1 MKKQALCLS
10 AILFLFSFL
19 SNAQYV
25 PIDESNLETVYVSTS
40 GNDTDAGSGS
50 APFRT
55 IKKAL
60 AIAAAKKRAGVGVKI
75 LIAAGTYREGA
86 ASDGWAM
93 TLNMSLSQAT
103 AAPLVIQGAG
113 WNAKGPKNTGDVII
127 SGSEDWSGGWTK
139 NADGTWSK
147 DWPYA
152 FGVPAKN
159 VSFGVSDA
167 FLRRELVH
175 INGKTYYQ
183 VNPPNYTNVN
193 GTVGGAMEGDP
204 GNPNN
209 VNGGRATA
217 DEGLF
222 WVTDAVLNNGT
233 IVTMGKITVKLP
245 QDSPPAFDLNAQ
257 GNLVEVTTKRN
268 LLQLWLGTQSETPT
282 NIILRNLTFQQAYN
296 YVLIQHQN
304 NLLIE
309 DCRFIKNKRD
319 GLAIN
324 PGKNYLLRRVECSEN
339 GESGAGIVN
348 TTNGVLEE
356 CKFNR
361 NSRQGEILGYT
372 GWSVCGIKFYAPL
385 FNRNISLIRCEAVD
399 NRSSGFWWDTGNVN
413 CEMVECISVRN
424 STNGTFIE
432 DNNSVGNNYEGA
444 TTGTT
449 GVTGIPNLGN
459 QHTVKALRCIFAH
472 NRPASGTEGYRTT
485 KGRGIFF
492 SENENAVIDGCLIYN
507 NDIQIST
514 YDNSRAENRNFTF
527 RNNIIATQNT
537 NQRMYAVGSNWD
549 SGETITAKNSNGT
562 VIATFKG
569 GWYGLFDGMSGTTND
584 NRYYHPSSIA
594 FFSRSQRWGTDKWVS
609 QVANT
614 TPTLTLDAWR
624 NAHLSNSN
632 NTFANKA
639 VDSRSTL
646 VTSTYDE
653 ALPLVS
659 IIADSVKIS
668 ENSPTAKAF
677 TVHRVAI
684 NGYANPLTVN
694 YTLRANTGDATNG
707 TDFETLSGT
716 ITIPAGARSATIS
729 ITPKTDSNPEA
740 TETIA
745 LLLNTTANNYVVAN
759 PLATISL
766 VDATIT
772 SIDDLKNASE
782 KKLIIFPNPLSDR
795 DLSIALRG
803 LESNESVN
811 VSIIDVSGKLIYQIN
826 VKSQN
831 NGIETMI
838 KVKKSFF
845 TEGIYIVKSQSDKGL
860 RLEQKL
866 VVH

>member
-1 MKKQALCLS
+1 MKKENFFQLIL
-10 AILFLFSFL
+10 LFLFSFE
-19 SNAQYV
+19 SNAQYL
-25 PIDESNLETVYVSTS
+25 PINEFNLETIYVSTS
-40 GNDTDAGSGS
+40 GNDANMGSNS

-60 AIAAAKKRAGVGVKI
+60 GIAATKKRAGIGVKI
-75 LIAAGTYREGA
+75 QIAAGTYREGI

-93 TLNMSLSQAT
+93 TFNMSLAQAT
-103 AAPLVIQGAG
+103 TAPLVIQGAG
-113 WNAKGPKNTGDVII
+113 WNISDPKNTGDVII

-147 DWPYA
+147 DWSYA

-175 INGKTYYQ
+175 VNGQTYYQ
-183 VNPPNYTNVN
+183 VNPPNYTNIN
-193 GTVGGAMEGDP
+193 GVVGGATEGDP

-217 DEGLF
+217 NEGLF

-233 IVTMGKITVKLP
+233 IVTMGKITIKLP
-245 QDSPPAFDLNAQ
+245 QNSPTTFDLNAK

-282 NIILRNLTFQQAYN
+282 NIILRNLTFQHAYN

-309 DCRFIKNKRD
+309 DCRFIKNKLN
-319 GLAIN
+319 GLTVN
-324 PGKNYLLRRVECSEN
+324 PGKNILLRRVECSEN
-339 GESGAGIVN
+339 GESGGSIVN
-348 TTNGVLEE
+348 SSNFVLEE
-356 CKFNR
+356 CKFNK

-372 GWSVCGIKFYAPL
+372 GWSVCGVKFYAPL

-413 CEMVECISVRN
+413 CEMIECVSIRN

-444 TTGTT
+444 TTGTV
-449 GVTGIPNLGN
+449 GVTGIPDLVN

-472 NRPASGTEGYRTT
+472 NRPALGTEGYRTT
-485 KGRGIFF
+485 KGRGFFF

-514 YDNSRAENRNFTF
+514 YDNSRGENRNFTF
-527 RNNIIATQNT
+527 RNNVIANQNT

-584 NRYYHPSSIA
+584 NRYYHPSTLA
-594 FFSRSQRWGTDKWVS
+594 FFSRSQRWGTDKWIS

-614 TPTLTLDAWR
+614 TPSLTLEAWR
-624 NAHLSNSN
+624 NAHLNNTN

-639 VDSRSTL
+639 IDTRSIL
-646 VTSTYDE
+646 VTSMYDE
-653 ALPLVS
+653 NISLVS
-659 IIADSVKIS
+659 IIADSAKIS
-668 ENSPTAKAF
+668 ENSSITKAF
-677 TVHRVAI
+677 TIHRVAI

-694 YTLRANTGDATNG
+694 YTIRTNTGDATNG
-707 TDFETLSGT
+707 IDFETLSGT
-716 ITIPAGARSATIS
+716 VTIPAGERSTTIS

-740 TETIA
+740 TENIA
-745 LLLNTTANNYVVAN
+745 LILNTNANNYVVAN
-759 PLATISL
+759 PLVTISL

-772 SIDDLKNASE
+772 SIDDLKNATE
-782 KKLIIFPNPLSDR
+782 KKLIIFPNPLSER

-803 LESNESVN
+803 LENNESVN
-811 VSIIDVSGKLIYQIN
+811 VSIIDVSGKLIYQTN
-826 VKSQN
+826 VKCQN
-831 NGIETMI
+831 NGNETMI

-845 TEGIYIVKSQSDKGL
+845 NEGVYIVKSQSEKGL
-860 RLEQKL
+860 FLEQKL